1 MGNQEI
7 ADFHLFFF
15 LSYIINLHQASFFLT
30 LPLSLSPHLASQTS
44 SFIIQKMR
52 EMSAVIHLMT
62 QGEYMILWGSTIVW
76 HWKVQCTLPL

>member
-7 ADFHLFFF
+7 ADFHLFF

-30 LPLSLSPHLASQTS
+30 LPLSPHLASQTS

>member
-7 ADFHLFFF
+7 ADFDFFF
-15 LSYIINLHQASFFLT
+15 SYIINLHQAGFFL
-30 LPLSLSPHLASQTS
+30 PSLSLSPNLASQTS

-52 EMSAVIHLMT
+52 EMSVVIHLMT

>member
-7 ADFHLFFF
+7 ADFDFFF
-15 LSYIINLHQASFFLT
+15 SYIINLHQAGFFNT
-30 LPLSLSPHLASQTS
+30 PSLSLSPHLASQTS

-52 EMSAVIHLMT
+52 EMSVVIHLMT

>member
-7 ADFHLFFF
+7 ADFHFFF
-15 LSYIINLHQASFFLT
+15 LSYIINLHQASFFL
-30 LPLSLSPHLASQTS
+30 PSLSLSPHLASQTS

-52 EMSAVIHLMT
+52 EMSVVIHLMT

>member
-7 ADFHLFFF
+7 ADFHFF
-15 LSYIINLHQASFFLT
+15 LATLLTYTKQVFFT

-52 EMSAVIHLMT
+52 EMSVAIHLMT

>member
-7 ADFHLFFF
+7 ADFHFFF
-15 LSYIINLHQASFFLT
+15 LATLLTYTKQVFFY
-30 LPLSLSPHLASQTS
+30 PPSLSLSPHLASQTS

-52 EMSAVIHLMT
+52 EMSVVIHLMT